1 MRAEAQI
8 MNAVLGVLNESLT
21 ESLKGFY
28 NVRKA
33 FQSLEVIAE
42 AETRYLKAHGHACVP
57 SHPATTSE
65 TTLPTIAPDGT
76 TFAAQ
81 DGARAAITSTA
92 DDDEEDEFFDVDEAT
107 ATQLAQSRKNDE
119 EAAKAIARLS
129 LTSNAPQPSQHISN
143 DNNVRTSSADSV
155 APGPDVSVF
164 TNPIDVFIH
173 SGTCLNFGILLL
185 LISIIPPAFSKILY
199 IIGFKGDRERGL
211 SMLWQAARFDN
222 LNGAMAGLVLLAYY
236 NGLFSTI
243 DIAPVSGP
251 GSFPR
256 ARCDALLSQMRARY
270 PRSRLWLLE
279 ESRVLSAKRQPD
291 RAIELIVGAGASPLK
306 QVEALQWFELSLNR
320 MFTHQYQA
328 AADSF
333 QHCMTLNDW
342 SRSLYLYLAGVAH
355 VELYR
360 LHKYGGAHGP
370 GGGAA
375 TTIPS
380 PDAAAEVAKHAAEAE
395 RLLTQV
401 PEHAGK
407 KRFMAK
413 QLPFETFVLRKV
425 SKWQARAQQ
434 RGVALV
440 DAVGVS
446 PVEEMIYFWAG
457 YRRLRP
463 SHLADSL
470 AALAWSDGG
479 LDPHWRGEDVDER
492 SILALLRATVLRT
505 LGRTGEAKAL
515 LHREI
520 VDAHAWE
527 EYKGGLRDN
536 WPAPLAR
543 YELAVNHWQEQD
555 KPGVDRMEALRQC
568 GVWIEKVAAWDSY
581 DLDARFGIKITTAR
595 ATLKALGVDMSGAV
609 A

>member
-42 AETRYLKAHGHACVP
+42 AEKKYLHAHGHASVP
-57 SHPATTSE
+57 SNPATTE
-65 TTLPTIAPDGT
+65 TATSSTTAPSSMTAIARDSPSKVV
-76 TFAAQ
+76 
-81 DGARAAITSTA
+81 TSSA

-107 ATQLAQSRKNDE
+107 ATQLASSRTKDE
-119 EAAKAIARLS
+119 EAANAIARLS
-129 LTSNAPQPSQHISN
+129 LTSRTPQPSQSM
-143 DNNVRTSSADSV
+143 NNDSV
-155 APGPDVSVF
+155 RSSSVENVPQGPDVSVF
-164 TNPIDVFIH
+164 TNPIDLFVH

-185 LISIIPPAFSKILY
+185 LISIIPPAFSKVLY

-243 DIAPVSGP
+243 DIAPAEGP

-256 ARCDALLSQMRARY
+256 TRCDALLAQMRARY

-279 ESRVLSAKRQPD
+279 EARVLSAKRQPD
-291 RAIELIVGAGASPLK
+291 RAIELITGAGASPLK

-328 AADSF
+328 ASDSF

-342 SRSLYLYLAGVAH
+342 SKSLYLYLAGVAH

-360 LHKYGGAHGP
+360 LHKYGVAHGRGETARAP
-370 GGGAA
+370 R
-375 TTIPS
+375 
-380 PDAAAEVAKHAAEAE
+380 PDAAQAAKHAAEAE
-395 RLLTQV
+395 RLLTKV

-425 SKWQARAQQ
+425 SKWQARSMEW
-434 RGVALV
+434 GVPFV

-463 SHLADSL
+463 EHLADSL
-470 AALAWSDGG
+470 ARLAWSDGG
-479 LDPHWRGEDVDER
+479 LDPNWNREEVDEQ

-505 LGRTGEAKAL
+505 LGRTGAAKSL
-515 LHREI
+515 LHHEI
-520 VDAHAWE
+520 VDKHGWDD
-527 EYKGGLRDN
+527 YKGGFKDN

-555 KPGVDRMEALRQC
+555 KPGSNRMEALKQC
-568 GVWIEKVAAWDSY
+568 SVWIEKVAAWESY

-595 ATLKALGVDMSGAV
+595 ATLKSLGVDMSGTV